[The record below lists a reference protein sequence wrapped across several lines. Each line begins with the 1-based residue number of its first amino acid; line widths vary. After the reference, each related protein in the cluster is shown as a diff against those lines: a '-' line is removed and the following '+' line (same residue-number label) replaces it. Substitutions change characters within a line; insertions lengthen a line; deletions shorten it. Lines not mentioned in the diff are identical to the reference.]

1 MHKNNNNEIVTLF
14 TYRYLLNE
22 PQPPHDFKQDIEDL
36 RVFPER
42 LEISHVDEWRSY
54 IRRYIN
60 RKKLSDAELET
71 LTKRLDIP
79 EISEEFQYLKSI
91 LITALKINDSPE
103 IKVINTPLKNYLNK
117 LINM

>member
-1 MHKNNNNEIVTLF
+1 MHKNNNEIVTLF
-14 TYRYLLNE
+14 TYRYLLDE

-79 EISEEFQYLKSI
+79 EISEEFQYLKAI

-103 IKVINTPLKNYLNK
+103 IKVINTPLKANLNK
-117 LINM
+117 LIKM

>member
-1 MHKNNNNEIVTLF
+1 MHANENNEIITLF
-14 TYRYLLNE
+14 TYRYLLDE

-42 LEISHVDEWRSY
+42 LEVSHVDEWRSY

-60 RKKLSDAELET
+60 RNKLSNAELET
-71 LTKRLDIP
+71 LTKRLDTP
-79 EISEEFQYLKSI
+79 EVSEEYQYLRSI
-91 LITALKINDSPE
+91 VITALKINNSPE
-103 IKVINTPLKNYLNK
+103 VKVINTPLKEYLNK

>member
-103 IKVINTPLKNYLNK
+103 IKVINTPLKAYLNK
-117 LINM
+117 LIKM

>member
-1 MHKNNNNEIVTLF
+1 MHKNNNEIVTLF
-14 TYRYLLNE
+14 TYRYLLDE

-60 RKKLSDAELET
+60 RKKLSDTELET

-79 EISEEFQYLKSI
+79 EISEEFQYLKAI

-103 IKVINTPLKNYLNK
+103 IKVINTPLKAYLNK
-117 LINM
+117 LIKM